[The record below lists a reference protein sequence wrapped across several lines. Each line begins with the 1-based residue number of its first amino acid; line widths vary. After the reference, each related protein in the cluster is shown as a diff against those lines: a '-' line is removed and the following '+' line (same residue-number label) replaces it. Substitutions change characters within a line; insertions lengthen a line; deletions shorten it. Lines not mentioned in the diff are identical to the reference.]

1 MLSIR
6 WQMFSNNWRISSH
19 RSEMKSLY
27 PWQSGSWQALQGLR
41 TRLPHA
47 VLLKGAQGIGKLDLA
62 LHFANSLLCNHPA
75 ADGEPCGTCDACR
88 WFEQDSHPDFRLVQ
102 PDALTASEEGEEKAG
117 GKKPSREISVDQIRD
132 LAAFANLSAHCGGHR
147 IIVVYPAEAMNNN
160 AANSLLKTLEEPT
173 DRLLFL
179 LVTHKPQQLL
189 PTILSRCLCFAVP
202 TPSREAG
209 STWLAQ
215 RGVQNPDH
223 ALAQTGFAPLQ
234 ALDWAQSGE
243 GAEERALLLAAIRQ
257 PNRMDALALADSL
270 QRGIPVHIIHCL
282 QQWCHD
288 LASAKL
294 AGTVR
299 YFPEQSD
306 ILRKLAQGISTHAL
320 LRFQKELHE
329 ARRAA
334 FHPLNPKLFFESLLI
349 SYRQLFA
356 A

>member
-1 MLSIR
+1 MD
-6 WQMFSNNWRISSH
+6 Q
-19 RSEMKSLY
+19 LY
-27 PWQSGSWQALQGLR
+27 PWQSESWQALQGLR
-41 TRLPHA
+41 GRLPHA
-47 VLLKGAQGIGKLDLA
+47 LLIKGAQGIGKLDLA
-62 LHFANSLLCNHPA
+62 LVFARSLLCSAPRP
-75 ADGEPCGTCDACR
+75 DGMACGECDSCH
-88 WFEQDSHPDFRLVQ
+88 WFEQESHPDFRLIQ
-102 PDALTASEEGEEKAG
+102 PDALSAAEDGEEKAG

-132 LAAFANLSAHCGGHR
+132 LSGFANLSAHCGGYR
-147 IIVVYPAEAMNNN
+147 VVLLHPAESMNNN

-173 DRLLFL
+173 DKLLFL

-189 PTILSRCLCFAVP
+189 PTILSRSLGFTVHTP
-202 TPSREAG
+202 TREAG
-209 STWLAQ
+209 VAWLKQ
-215 RGVQNPDH
+215 QGVKDAEH

-234 ALDWAQSGE
+234 ALLWAESGE
-243 GAEERALLLAAIRQ
+243 GAEERSLLLEAIRQPARLDALLLAE
-257 PNRMDALALADSL
+257 SL

-294 AGTVR
+294 AGQVR

-306 ILRKLAQGISTHAL
+306 HLLKLAQGVSTTGL
-320 LRFQKELHE
+320 LRFQKELLE

-334 FHPLNPKLFFESLLI
+334 FHPLNPRLFLESLLM